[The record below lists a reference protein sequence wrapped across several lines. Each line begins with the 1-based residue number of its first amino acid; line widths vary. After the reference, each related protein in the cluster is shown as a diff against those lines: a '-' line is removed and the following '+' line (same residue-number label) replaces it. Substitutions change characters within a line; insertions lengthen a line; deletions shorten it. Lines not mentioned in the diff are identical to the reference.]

1 MTSLLIS
8 RRQTLR
14 CRVLRSASRK
24 IMPKW
29 SPPTIT
35 CRHQLI
41 LCKLRLRRALP
52 QFLRLKNLSDVKR
65 LSSNKTTS
73 AKFKICS
80 FPSVLSKKKLKKIRN
95 KMRQKSS
102 LLSKKKP
109 KKKSEPYRPMRSGS
123 LKSSAKSWPIKTRF
137 CRWLRRGLWS
147 RKTRLLNSK
156 HT

>member
-1 MTSLLIS
+1 M
-8 RRQTLR
+8 LR
-14 CRVLRSASRK
+14 CRALRSTSRK

-35 CRHQLI
+35 CRRKLI
-41 LCKLRLRRALP
+41 LFKLWFRRTLP
-52 QFLRLKNLSDVKR
+52 QFLRLKNLSSAKR

-80 FPSVLSKKKLKKIRN
+80 FPSELSKKKLKKIRN

-102 LLSKKKP
+102 LLSNKKP
-109 KKKSEPYRPMRSGS
+109 KKKSEPYRPMRSDS
-123 LKSSAKSWPIKTRF
+123 LKSSTKSWLIKTRF
-137 CRWLRRGLWS
+137 WLWLGRGLRL
-147 RKTRLLNSK
+147 RKIRLLNSK